1 MLGLRAHWAPLL
13 LAVLLGTVVGVGGY
27 TFVYAKGYSYLTD
40 DPSACANC
48 HVMLPQYESWS
59 KSAHREVAG
68 CNDCHT
74 PSGFFAKYGV
84 KALNGFNHSLA
95 FTTGR
100 FHEPIRANRL
110 NRQVAREACTKC
122 HAELV
127 RSISHGGELESDAAP
142 DCTRCHQAVGHP
154 H

>member
-1 MLGLRAHWAPLL
+1 MTLREHTVPLL
-13 LAVLLGTVVGVGGY
+13 LALLVGTVVGIGGY

-40 DPSACANC
+40 DPAACANC

-59 KSAHREVAG
+59 KSAHRTVAG

-110 NRQVAREACTKC
+110 NKKVARESCTKC

-127 RSISHGGELESDAAP
+127 RSISHGGQLGEDAAP

>member
-1 MLGLRAHWAPLL
+1 VAIREHIVPLL
-13 LAVLLGTVVGVGGY
+13 LAGALGAALGIGGY

-48 HVMLPQYESWS
+48 HVMLPQFQSFRR
-59 KSAHREVAG
+59 SAHREVAT

-95 FTTGR
+95 FTSGR
-100 FHEPIRANRL
+100 FHEPIRANAM
-110 NRQVAREACTKC
+110 NRDVAQQACTKC
-122 HAELV
+122 HAEIV
-127 RSISHGGELESDAAP
+127 HSISHGEQPETAP
-142 DCTRCHQAVGHP
+142 RCTRCHGSVGHP

>member
-1 MLGLRAHWAPLL
+1 LSGIRGPAAPLL
-13 LAVLLGTVVGVGGY
+13 LAVLVGTVAGIGGY

-48 HVMLPQYESWS
+48 HVMHPQFESWS
-59 KSAHREVAG
+59 KSAHHAVAS

-100 FHEPIRANRL
+100 FHEPIRANRM
-110 NRQVAREACTKC
+110 NQRVARESCSKC
-122 HAELV
+122 HGELV
-127 RSISHGGELESDAAP
+127 RSISHSGDATSDGAP
-142 DCTRCHQAVGHP
+142 DCTRCHGSVGHP

>member
-1 MLGLRAHWAPLL
+1 MLSLREHIAPLL
-13 LAVLLGTVVGVGGY
+13 LALVVGTVVGIGGY

-40 DPSACANC
+40 DPAACANC
-48 HVMLPQYESWS
+48 HVMLPQYEGWS
-59 KSAHREVAG
+59 KSPHRTVAG

-74 PSGFFAKYGV
+74 PTGFFAKYGV

-100 FHEPIRANRL
+100 FNEPIRANRL
-110 NRQVAREACTKC
+110 NQKVARESCTKC
-122 HAELV
+122 HGELV
-127 RSISHGGELESDAAP
+127 RSISHGGLPAEEAAP